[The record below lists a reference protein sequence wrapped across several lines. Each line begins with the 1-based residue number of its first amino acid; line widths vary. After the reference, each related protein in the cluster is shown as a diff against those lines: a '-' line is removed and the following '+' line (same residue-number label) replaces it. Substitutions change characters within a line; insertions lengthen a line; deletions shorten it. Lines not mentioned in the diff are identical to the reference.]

1 MSETSATDLAD
12 AEQDCGL
19 TLSGKVM
26 DHDTRQPLV
35 GATILIVEQNKAT
48 MTDEYGNYHFH
59 HLCRGNYT
67 LKITY
72 IGYEEERISFRM
84 STSTVRN
91 LTLHTDARML
101 HSVEIT
107 GSRMTEQ
114 PQASE
119 TLSGRELAETRGLSL
134 GESLKRLSGVSS
146 IQTGPNVSKPVIH
159 GLFGSRVLILNNGV
173 RHEAQQW
180 GDEHAPEIDP
190 LNADEMKVVK
200 GAAGVRYGS
209 DAIGGIVLVNPR
221 PLPDS
226 TGLNGEVNLIGSTNN
241 RMGAASAMLEG
252 KLAKLPPLSW
262 RVHTSAK
269 KAGSA
274 STPDYVLKNTGF
286 EEQNLSATLAYR
298 QPRFGSEVYYSYFHS
313 KLGVLSSAHIG
324 SPADLFNAIQ
334 RKQPEETGDFS
345 YAIERPYQDV
355 THHLLKTKAYYQ
367 TGDLGQLQLTYAYQQ
382 NIRDEYDKHRP
393 RADGQAE
400 LHLDLATHSTDLA
413 WEHKPVGNFSGSIGV
428 GTLWQNNTYKNR
440 YFIPFFRNFT
450 SGVFWTEKWRK
461 GNLQLEAG
469 ARYDHKDLQIRKRE
483 NDSTVI
489 RPEYAFHNL
498 SGSFGAMYD
507 LGYHLTLSGNLSYA
521 SRAPHA
527 NELFAEGVHHGT
539 ATYEQGDPNLKSEHA
554 TNAVATVNYHSNRR
568 LNGEV
573 SVYRNFIQDY
583 IYLQPTGEVIQT
595 IRGAFP
601 LANYQQT
608 DATFWGVDL
617 SLQYNFT
624 DRFMLESK
632 GSLVR
637 AENSR
642 DGSYLPFIPAD
653 RIDNS
658 LRYQLGTMGSGRLT
672 GTYVSLGALT
682 VAKQHRADAQS
693 EPFILP
699 PDGYFLVHAEAGTTV
714 KIGTQLLE
722 VGITGNNLLN
732 TTYRDYQNRLRYY
745 ADEVG
750 RLLMFRVKIP
760 LALLK
765 N

>member
-1 MSETSATDLAD
+1 M
-12 AEQDCGL
+12 
-19 TLSGKVM
+19 
-26 DHDTRQPLV
+26 
-35 GATILIVEQNKAT
+35 
-48 MTDEYGNYHFH
+48 
-59 HLCRGNYT
+59 
-67 LKITY
+67 
-72 IGYEEERISFRM
+72 SFRM
-84 STSTVRN
+84 GVSTVRN
-91 LTLHTDARML
+91 LTLHTDARVL
-101 HSVEIT
+101 RSVEVT

-114 PQASE
+114 PQATQ
-119 TLSGRELAETRGLSL
+119 TLSGRELEETRGLSL
-134 GESLKRLSGVSS
+134 GESLKKLSGVSS

-159 GLFGSRVLILNNGV
+159 GLFGSRILILNNGI

-190 LNADEMKVVK
+190 LNAEEMKVVK

-209 DAIGGIVLVNPR
+209 DAIGGIVLVNPK

-226 TGLNGEVNLIGSTNN
+226 AGIAGKVNLIGSTNN
-241 RMGAASAMLEG
+241 RMGTASAMLEG
-252 KLAKLPPLSW
+252 NLARLRPLSW
-262 RVHTSAK
+262 RLHSSVK

-274 STPDYVLKNTGF
+274 STPNYTLKNTGF
-286 EEQNLSATLAYR
+286 EEQNLSATVAYR
-298 QPRFGSEVYYSYFHS
+298 QPAFGTEVYYSYFHS

-324 SPADLFNAIQ
+324 SPADLFNAI
-334 RKQPEETGDFS
+334 RREQPEETGDFR
-345 YAIERPYQDV
+345 YTIERPYQDV
-355 THHLLKTKAYYQ
+355 THHLLKTKGYYK
-367 TGDLGQLQLTYAYQQ
+367 TGDLGELQLTYAYQQ

-393 RADGQAE
+393 RSDGGAE
-400 LHLDLATHSTDLA
+400 LHLDLVTHSTDLA
-413 WEHKPVGNFSGSIGV
+413 WEHTPVGNFSGSIGAS
-428 GTLWQNNTYKNR
+428 TLWQNNTYKNR
-440 YFIPFFRNFT
+440 YFIPYFRNFT
-450 SGVFWTEKWRK
+450 SGVFWMEKWQK
-461 GNLQLEAG
+461 DNLQLEAG

-489 RPEYAFHNL
+489 RPQYVYHNL
-498 SGSFGAMYD
+498 SGSLGAMYD

-539 ATYEQGDPNLKSEHA
+539 ATYEQGDANLKSEQA

-573 SVYRNFIQDY
+573 SVYRNFIRDY

-608 DATFWGVDL
+608 DARFWGVDL

-624 DRFMLESK
+624 DKLTLESK

-637 AENSR
+637 AENAR
-642 DGSYLPFIPAD
+642 DGSYLPFVPAD

-658 LRYQLGTMGSGRLT
+658 LRYQLGTPGNGRVSKA
-672 GTYVSLGALT
+672 YVSLGGMA
-682 VAKQHRADAQS
+682 VARQHRADERT
-693 EPFILP
+693 EPFLLP
-699 PDGYFLVHAEAGTTV
+699 PDGYFLVHAEAGATV
-714 KIGTQLLE
+714 TVGGQRLE
-722 VGITGNNLLN
+722 LGLTGNNLLN

-750 RLLMFRVKIP
+750 RLLMFRVTIP
-760 LALLK
+760 LSLNK
-765 N
+765 G